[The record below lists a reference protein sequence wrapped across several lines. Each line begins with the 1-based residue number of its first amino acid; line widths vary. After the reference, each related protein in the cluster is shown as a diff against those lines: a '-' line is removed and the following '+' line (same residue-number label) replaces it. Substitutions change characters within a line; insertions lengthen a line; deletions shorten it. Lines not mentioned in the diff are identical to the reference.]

1 MLATPNPERLSI
13 LVGLL
18 AAMLGTLPRY
28 LQGGHR
34 SQLLLLSLA
43 AAVVAVVALS
53 HWRLLAVEARREVPG
68 LLRRLAYGLG
78 TGLALMTAWYALA
91 SAWVGWQQL
100 LSHGLTL
107 GLLLHVMGLWWKR
120 EGA

>member
-1 MLATPNPERLSI
+1 MRAAPNPERLSI
-13 LVGLL
+13 LLGLL

-28 LQGGHR
+28 LQGGHD
-34 SQLLLLSLA
+34 SHLLLLSLA
-43 AAVVAVVALS
+43 AAMVAVVAVG
-53 HWRLLAVEARREVPG
+53 HWRLMAAEARAELPG

-91 SAWVGWQQL
+91 ASWVGWQQL
-100 LSHGLTL
+100 LSHGLAL

-120 EGA
+120 ERA

>member
-1 MLATPNPERLSI
+1 MTANSERLSI

-18 AAMLGTLPRY
+18 AVMLGTLPRY
-28 LQGGHR
+28 LYGGHR

-43 AAVVAVVALS
+43 AVAVALVAAS
-53 HWRLLAVEARREVPG
+53 HWRLLAAEARGEVPA
-68 LLRRLAYGLG
+68 LLRRLGIGLG
-78 TGLALMTAWYALA
+78 VGLALMGAWYAP
-91 SAWVGWQQL
+91 SQGWVAWPRL

-120 EGA
+120 ESA